1 MRGVWV
7 FKVMSQALRISG
19 MCGIRIVIADRQPV
33 VLKGL
38 AKVLGAHSGFNVVAS
53 CSDAVSCI
61 EAIRKL
67 APDLALLGTSI
78 PGPTATEI
86 LALVNS
92 ESLSTK
98 LVFFTGSLE
107 QYQLLTSTPLGAHG
121 VILKDVAPE
130 ILLQS
135 LRQIARS
142 QWLPLRSSGQ
152 AQASN
157 IAAGQKVPAVLTQR
171 ERQIMRLV

>member
-53 CSDAVSCI
+53 CSDVVSCI
-61 EAIRKL
+61 EEIRKL
-67 APDLALLGTSI
+67 APDLALLGTSM
-78 PGPTATEI
+78 PGPPATEI

-107 QYQLLTSTPLGAHG
+107 QYQLLTSTPLAAQG
-121 VILKDVAPE
+121 VILKYRAPD
-130 ILLQS
+130 ILLQP
-135 LRQIARS
+135 LRHIATGHG
-142 QWLPLRSSGQ
+142 LPLRS
-152 AQASN
+152 
-157 IAAGQKVPAVLTQR
+157 
-171 ERQIMRLV
+171 